1 MTNLILPYAIKF
13 FKIPLSILIPFILCD
28 ILHKIFWKYINSAPE
43 NNKIYAFLKL
53 HEDNPIIKLVDSFSH
68 NVYYIMSNIS
78 IFKQDLSIFLPVNNA
93 LFGVNFLYLLYFA
106 IATAIILI
114 FLIFFKQPNY
124 LSRSRKNTIFF
135 RNLAEEYFGIKPLD
149 IEISLLITDNIIM
162 KLAQFSLFFSIG
174 FILNPCILELYIT
187 ILDYTIFPF
196 GKNILSLLV
205 IFILLLSP
213 LISLLIAL
221 ILFHYFFKKNIFVYL
236 LQKIIIK
243 NFIKLNNLEKEK
255 LNNNINTL
263 RRIAMFGDIKIK
275 KHFKNHKT

>member
-13 FKIPLSILIPFILCD
+13 FKIPLSILIPFILCI
-28 ILHKIFWKYINSAPE
+28 ILHKIFWKYTNSAPE

-68 NVYYIMSNIS
+68 KVYYIMSNIT
-78 IFKQDLSIFLPVNNA
+78 IFKQDLSIFLPVNNT

-114 FLIFFKQPNY
+114 SFKQSNY

-135 RNLAEEYFGIKPLD
+135 RNLAEEHFGIKPLD

-162 KLAQFSLFFSIG
+162 KLTQFSLFFSIG

-196 GKNILSLLV
+196 GKNIFLSFLV

-255 LNNNINTL
+255 LNNNTNAL

-275 KHFKNHKT
+275 KYFRNYKT

>member
-1 MTNLILPYAIKF
+1 
-13 FKIPLSILIPFILCD
+13 
-28 ILHKIFWKYINSAPE
+28 
-43 NNKIYAFLKL
+43 
-53 HEDNPIIKLVDSFSH
+53 
-68 NVYYIMSNIS
+68 MSNIT
-78 IFKQDLSIFLPVNNA
+78 IFKQDLSIFLPVNNT

-114 FLIFFKQPNY
+114 SFKQSNY

-135 RNLAEEYFGIKPLD
+135 RNLAEEHFGIKPLD

-162 KLAQFSLFFSIG
+162 KLTQFSLFFSIG

-196 GKNILSLLV
+196 GKNIFLSLLV

-255 LNNNINTL
+255 LNNNTNAL

-275 KHFKNHKT
+275 KYFRNYKT